1 MVKYY
6 PLKPQKILLPAHRT
20 QNCRKNLKNRNNP
33 QPSVPQPFTQ
43 YSISSSNPP
52 SRKMPHFALR

>member
-6 PLKPQKILLPAHRT
+6 PLKLLKIRIPVHRT
-20 QNCRKNLKNRNNP
+20 QNCRKNRKNHNNP

-43 YSISSSNPP
+43 HSISSSNPP
-52 SRKMPHFALR
+52 SREMPHFALR